1 MIYLVIEAN
10 KNQLCCFSLI
20 LLIVHTPFL
29 NERALF
35 SDLKKEK
42 EKSGVGGGG
51 GCPSIKMSN
60 QMQCYQQYVI

>member
-51 GCPSIKMSN
+51 VSKH
-60 QMQCYQQYVI
+60 